1 MSRRRRCGLFITDKN
16 HSDIRTRV
24 VWRIYTTV
32 AGLRRANGATRQ
44 HAPRRRA
51 MPRAYVGA
59 IDQGTTSTRFVL
71 YAASNARDPSSY
83 ARVASHQ
90 LEHAQ
95 VHRAPGWCEHD
106 PEEIARHVVTCV
118 EETLKKAGV
127 SAGEVSAIGIT
138 NQRETTVAWDRR
150 SGTPAT
156 RAQVWLDARTR
167 ELCER
172 ITDEE
177 CGGDRMKFAETCGL
191 PVSTYFSAVK
201 MRWMLENEPKVKA
214 LAESGD
220 LCFGTV
226 ESWIVYKLT
235 GGREHITDVSNAS
248 RTMLMRLDD
257 LRWDAATCAAFGVP
271 ESALPEIKSC
281 AERFGEID
289 GDVFEGLGGIQITG
303 CIGDQQSATLGQRC
317 DVGEAKNTY
326 GTGCFMLLN
335 TGASAVHSKHGLLTT
350 LAWQLGGRDSKPTY
364 ALEGS
369 IAIGGAVVH
378 WLRDNL
384 GLISKVSD
392 VESLASTVEDAAG
405 VSFVPAFTG
414 LFAPRW
420 REDARGVIVGLTQYV
435 NKGHIARAALDAI
448 AFQSR
453 DVLEAMRQDMAES
466 TDHELSVLK
475 VDGGASANNLL
486 MQIQAD
492 CVGLKVLRPGD
503 VETTARGAAYAA
515 AIGVGLMT
523 ERDVF
528 QRKSI
533 TDDGSQEFIPTS
545 SAEAREANYAR
556 WNDAVERTLNME
568 KSAQ

>member
-1 MSRRRRCGLFITDKN
+1 
-16 HSDIRTRV
+16 
-24 VWRIYTTV
+24 
-32 AGLRRANGATRQ
+32 
-44 HAPRRRA
+44 
-51 MPRAYVGA
+51 
-59 IDQGTTSTRFVL
+59 
-71 YAASNARDPSSY
+71 
-83 ARVASHQ
+83 
-90 LEHAQ
+90 
-95 VHRAPGWCEHD
+95 
-106 PEEIARHVVTCV
+106 
-118 EETLKKAGV
+118 
-127 SAGEVSAIGIT
+127 
-138 NQRETTVAWDRR
+138 
-150 SGTPAT
+150 
-156 RAQVWLDARTR
+156 
-167 ELCER
+167 
-172 ITDEE
+172 
-177 CGGDRMKFAETCGL
+177 MKFAETCGL

-201 MRWMLENEPKVKA
+201 MRWMLENEPNVKA

-384 GLISKVSD
+384 VCDNPVCSRPHNSK
-392 VESLASTVEDAAG
+392 
-405 VSFVPAFTG
+405 
-414 LFAPRW
+414 
-420 REDARGVIVGLTQYV
+420 
-435 NKGHIARAALDAI
+435 
-448 AFQSR
+448 
-453 DVLEAMRQDMAES
+453 
-466 TDHELSVLK
+466 
-475 VDGGASANNLL
+475 NLW
-486 MQIQAD
+486 Q
-492 CVGLKVLRPGD
+492 V
-503 VETTARGAAYAA
+503 YH
-515 AIGVGLMT
+515 
-523 ERDVF
+523 
-528 QRKSI
+528 
-533 TDDGSQEFIPTS
+533 
-545 SAEAREANYAR
+545 
-556 WNDAVERTLNME
+556 
-568 KSAQ
+568 